1 MPTDRDTSKVRGFC
15 FVTMPAAVA
24 EDACTK
30 LNGYEVD
37 GRPLRVNEAQPKGM
51 SAGGGGGRGGFG
63 GGSGGGY
70 GGGGGYNDGYGG
82 GGGSGGY
89 SGGGGYGGG
98 GGGYGGGSSGG
109 GGGEFTPIHLDFLH
123 EKSVPPCVS
132 HCLPIIACFLII
144 RLEQATEVVV
154 VVATTEVVTAVVV
167 VVDTMTV
174 EEAVVVE
181 VRR

>member
-63 GGSGGGY
+63 GGSSGGGY

-82 GGGSGGY
+82 GS
-89 SGGGGYGGG
+89 GGGYGGG
-98 GGGYGGGSSGG
+98 GGGYGGSGGGGYGGSSGG
-109 GGGEFTPIHLDFLH
+109 GGECTPIHFDILQ
-123 EKSVPPCVS
+123 EKSVPPSVS
-132 HCLPIIACFLII
+132 YCLPIIACFPII
-144 RLEQATEVVV
+144 
-154 VVATTEVVTAVVV
+154 
-167 VVDTMTV
+167 
-174 EEAVVVE
+174 
-181 VRR
+181 